1 MIIYELDCKKLGN
14 IRSGGFPLIDIHCH
28 LLPGVDDGAKD
39 FQESIE
45 MAKAATAE
53 GITHIVATPHHNN
66 GKYSNSKEQIIAK
79 VREMQDALQKE
90 NIPLTILPGQ
100 ELRINGDILQDYEN
114 GKLLT
119 LNDAGKYVLI
129 ELPSNH
135 VPRYTEQILFD
146 FQMKELTPIIV
157 HPERNQEIIENPEI
171 LYQLVKKG
179 ACTQITASS
188 VTGHF
193 GKKIKKFALDL
204 IEANLTHFIAS
215 DAHNVTTRP
224 FRMQEA
230 YEMIEKEFGFST
242 VFYFRENAELVI
254 EGRTIYREIPQRI
267 KKKKFLGLF

>member
-1 MIIYELDCKKLGN
+1 
-14 IRSGGFPLIDIHCH
+14 LIDLHCH

-39 FQESIE
+39 LNESIE
-45 MAKAATAE
+45 MAKAAVAE

-66 GKYSNSKEQIIAK
+66 GNYSNSKEQIIAK
-79 VREMQDALQKE
+79 VQELQDALQKE
-90 NIPLTILPGQ
+90 SIPLTILPGQ
-100 ELRINGDILQDYEN
+100 EPRINGDILQDYEDGN
-114 GKLLT
+114 LLT
-119 LNDAGKYVLI
+119 LNDAEKYVLI

-135 VPRYTEQILFD
+135 VPRYTEKLLFD
-146 FQMKELTPIIV
+146 LQMKELTPIIV
-157 HPERNQEIIENPEI
+157 HPERNQEIIDNPDL
-171 LYQLVKKG
+171 LYHLVKKG

-188 VTGHF
+188 LTGHF

-230 YEMIEKEFGFST
+230 YEMIEKEFGVST
-242 VFYFRENAELVI
+242 VFYFRENAELAFK
-254 EGRTIYREIPQRI
+254 GQTIYREIPQRI

>member
-1 MIIYELDCKKLGN
+1 
-14 IRSGGFPLIDIHCH
+14 LIDIHCH

-39 FQESIE
+39 LKESIE
-45 MAKAATAE
+45 MAKAAVTE

-66 GKYSNSKEQIIAK
+66 GNYSNSKEQIIAK
-79 VREMQDALQKE
+79 IRELQDVLQKE

-100 ELRINGDILQDYEN
+100 EPRINGDTLQDYEN
-114 GKLLT
+114 GTLLT

-135 VPRYTEQILFD
+135 VPRYTQQILFD
-146 FQMKELTPIIV
+146 LQMKEITPIIV
-157 HPERNQEIIENPEI
+157 HPERNQEIIENPDL

-193 GKKIKKFALDL
+193 GKKIKKFAFEV
-204 IEANLTHFIAS
+204 IEANLTHFISS

-224 FRMQEA
+224 FRMMEA
-230 YEMIEKEFGFST
+230 YEMIEKEFGVST
-242 VFYFRENAELVI
+242 VYYFRENAELAVK
-254 EGRTIYREIPQRI
+254 GQTIYREIPQRI

>member
-1 MIIYELDCKKLGN
+1 
-14 IRSGGFPLIDIHCH
+14 LIDLHCH

-39 FQESIE
+39 LQESIE
-45 MAKAATAE
+45 MAKAAVSE

-66 GKYSNSKEQIIAK
+66 GNYSNSKEQIIAK
-79 VREMQDALQKE
+79 VQELQDALQKE

-100 ELRINGDILQDYEN
+100 EHRISGDTLHDYEN

-146 FQMKELTPIIV
+146 LQMKEITPIIV
-157 HPERNQEIIENPEI
+157 HPERNQDIIENPEI

-188 VTGHF
+188 LTGHF

-215 DAHNVTTRP
+215 DAHNVSTRP

-230 YEMIEKEFGFST
+230 YETIDKEFGVST
-242 VFYFRENAELVI
+242 VYNFRENAELVI
-254 EGRTIYREIPQRI
+254 EGQTIYREIPQRI

>member
-1 MIIYELDCKKLGN
+1 
-14 IRSGGFPLIDIHCH
+14 LIDLHCH

-39 FQESIE
+39 LQESVE
-45 MAKAATAE
+45 MAKMAVAE

-66 GKYSNSKEQIIAK
+66 GQYSNSKEKIMAK
-79 VREMQDALQKE
+79 VREFQEALQME

-100 ELRINGDILQDYEN
+100 EPRINGEILQNFEN
-114 GKLLT
+114 GELLT
-119 LNDAGKYVLI
+119 INDSGKYVLI

-146 FQMKELTPIIV
+146 LQMKELTPIIV

-171 LYQLVKKG
+171 LYQLVKRG

-188 VTGHF
+188 ITGHF
-193 GKKIKKFALDL
+193 GKKIKKFTFDL

-230 YEMIEKEFGFST
+230 YEVIEKEFGVST
-242 VFYFRENAELVI
+242 AYYFLENAELVI
-254 EGRTIYREIPQRI
+254 KGQSIYREIPERI

>member
-1 MIIYELDCKKLGN
+1 MPE
-14 IRSGGFPLIDIHCH
+14 
-28 LLPGVDDGAKD
+28 VDDGAKD
-39 FQESIE
+39 LQESVE
-45 MAKAATAE
+45 MAKMAVAE

-66 GKYSNSKEQIIAK
+66 GQYSNSKQQIVAK
-79 VREMQDALQKE
+79 VRELQNTLQKE

-100 ELRINGDILQDYEN
+100 EPRINGDILQDYEN
-114 GKLLT
+114 GNLLT
-119 LNDAGKYVLI
+119 INDFGKYVLI

-135 VPRYTEQILFD
+135 VPRYTEKLLFD
-146 FQMKELTPIIV
+146 LQMKELTPIIV
-157 HPERNQEIIENPEI
+157 HPERNQEIIENPDI

-193 GKKIKKFALDL
+193 GKKIKKFAFDV

-230 YEMIEKEFGFST
+230 YEMIEKEFGVST
-242 VFYFRENAELVI
+242 VYYFRENAELVI
-254 EGRTIYREIPQRI
+254 EGQTIYREIPQRI

>member
-1 MIIYELDCKKLGN
+1 
-14 IRSGGFPLIDIHCH
+14 LIDLHCH
-28 LLPGVDDGAKD
+28 LMPEVDDGAKD
-39 FQESIE
+39 LQESVE
-45 MAKAATAE
+45 MAKMAVAE

-66 GKYSNSKEQIIAK
+66 GQYSNSKQQIVAK
-79 VREMQDALQKE
+79 VRELQDALQKE

-100 ELRINGDILQDYEN
+100 EPRINGDILQDYEN
-114 GKLLT
+114 GNLLT
-119 LNDAGKYVLI
+119 INDFGKYVLI

-146 FQMKELTPIIV
+146 LQMKELTPIIV
-157 HPERNQEIIENPEI
+157 HPERNQEIIENPDI
-171 LYQLVKKG
+171 LYQLVKRG

-188 VTGHF
+188 ITGHF
-193 GKKIKKFALDL
+193 GKKIKKFAFDV

-230 YEMIEKEFGFST
+230 YEMIEKEFGVST
-242 VFYFRENAELVI
+242 VYFFRENAELAVN
-254 EGRTIYREIPQRI
+254 GQTIYREIPQRI

>member
-1 MIIYELDCKKLGN
+1 MPE
-14 IRSGGFPLIDIHCH
+14 
-28 LLPGVDDGAKD
+28 VDDGAKD
-39 FQESIE
+39 LQESVE
-45 MAKAATAE
+45 MAKMAVAE

-66 GKYSNSKEQIIAK
+66 GQYSNSKQQIVAK
-79 VREMQDALQKE
+79 VRELQDVLQKE

-100 ELRINGDILQDYEN
+100 EPRINGDILHDYEN
-114 GKLLT
+114 GNLLT
-119 LNDAGKYVLI
+119 INDFGKYVLI

-146 FQMKELTPIIV
+146 LQMKELTPIIV

-188 VTGHF
+188 ITGHF
-193 GKKIKKFALDL
+193 GKKIKKFAFDV

-230 YEMIEKEFGFST
+230 YEMIEKEFGVST
-242 VFYFRENAELVI
+242 VYYFRENAELVI
-254 EGRTIYREIPQRI
+254 HGQTIFREIPHRI